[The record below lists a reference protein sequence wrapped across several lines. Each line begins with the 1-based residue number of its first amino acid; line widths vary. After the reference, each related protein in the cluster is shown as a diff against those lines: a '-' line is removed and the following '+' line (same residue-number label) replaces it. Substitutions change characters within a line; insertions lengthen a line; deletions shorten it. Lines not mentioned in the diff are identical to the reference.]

1 MTDAQ
6 KKAYSIFL
14 SEGFFS
20 LDKESYKILQKYKY
34 YSRLQEKNITTYVV
48 WQDCLFGLY
57 KIIDQCL
64 CSVFF
69 HEQQEIYWTIQRPK
83 ENSEYPLQQILSVLV
98 KLCKKADIHELRI
111 KLIDQQLLD
120 EYLAVQN
127 PILHIIYDID
137 GSEYIYSRDNLLNL
151 KGTANYYKRKRIKK
165 YINRKDISIQL
176 MTKENVNLCLEI
188 EDQWCSRQDC
198 SYCYSFFG
206 CEKKAIEIIV
216 DIYSE
221 EIHKGL
227 LLFNED
233 KPVGYIICEQLNSK
247 LSFLYFGKS
256 TLDDGFVYL
265 IYIMYK
271 DYLKEVHYMNF
282 NEDMGHPGLRK
293 FKKLISPYELW
304 HKYYISY
311 SI

>member
-1 MTDAQ
+1 MNDQ
-6 KKAYSIFL
+6 HNKAYNIFL
-14 SEGFFS
+14 NEGFS
-20 LDKESYKILQKYKY
+20 VLDNESYRILQKYKY
-34 YSRLQEKNITTYVV
+34 YSRLQEKTITTYVV

-69 HEQQEIYWTIQRPK
+69 HEQQEIYWTIQRPN
-83 ENSEYPLQQILSVLV
+83 ENSTCPLQPILSTLV
-98 KLCKKADIHELRI
+98 KLCKKAGITTLSI
-111 KLIDQQLLD
+111 KLIDQHLLS
-120 EYLAVQN
+120 EYMAVQN
-127 PILHIIYDID
+127 PIIQIIYDID
-137 GSEYIYSRDNLLNL
+137 SSEYIYTRDNLIKLN
-151 KGTANYYKRKRIKK
+151 GTSNYYKRKRVKK

-188 EDQWCSRQDC
+188 ENQWCSRQDC

-206 CEKKAIEIIV
+206 CEKKAIEIIT

-227 LLFNED
+227 LLFNEE
-233 KPVGYIICEQLNSK
+233 KPVGYIICEQLSSK
-247 LSFLYFGKS
+247 VSFLYFGKS
-256 TLDDGFVYL
+256 TLEDGFVYL
-265 IYIMYK
+265 IYTMYK
-271 DYLKEVHYMNF
+271 DYLTEVQYMNF

-293 FKKLISPYELW
+293 FKKLLSPYELW
-304 HKYYISY
+304 HKYFISY